1 MLLKAICTMSY
12 LTESHPRP
20 HHMTWK
26 LITMREKHLWRTTFS
41 LTFSFAFDSCLVAK
55 PNIRTR
61 SVDCTGKRITR
72 RLSIKKYSEVW
83 VKSCQLV
90 VWVRFRSDTTEAS
103 SGAIFFAYLSL
114 FPVSTLDIYPSN
126 PKLVAS
132 RIVGTM
138 QTYQGNYKLQR
149 AGTRLVLQVL
159 YDSKVNTIWI
169 LYVFIQR
176 VDFGLWSPN
185 PPKINQSLAR
195 IHVICFNTN
204 NRNLRSHAICHR
216 RYWWYLLSAIQAN
229 FNYLPK
235 AILKQS

>member
-72 RLSIKKYSEVW
+72 RLSIKKYGEVW
-83 VKSCQLV
+83 VKSYQLV

-132 RIVGTM
+132 MWEQCKRIREIINCRE
-138 QTYQGNYKLQR
+138 QGRGWYYKF
-149 AGTRLVLQVL
+149 
-159 YDSKVNTIWI
+159 STIQKS
-169 LYVFIQR
+169 IQFEYFMCSFR
-176 VDFGLWSPN
+176 GWTLDFDL
-185 PPKINQSLAR
+185 R
-195 IHVICFNTN
+195 IHRKSTN
-204 NRNLRSHAICHR
+204 R
-216 RYWWYLLSAIQAN
+216 
-229 FNYLPK
+229 
-235 AILKQS
+235 